1 MKVIKAT
8 GIAVK
13 YLTQWREA
21 VEAMSIY
28 ESMGRPEPRVKY
40 MSGGVSIMM
49 YAEYFG
55 NDYKSIDASLRT
67 LDTIERLD
75 DLAEEFKG
83 IPFVNM
89 TSMVA
94 ELYCRRAEQL
104 MKGIPL
110 LTFHPNVEN
119 PEALEYSDS

>member
-13 YLTQWREA
+13 YLIQWREA
-21 VEAMSIY
+21 AEAISIY

-40 MSGGVSIMM
+40 ISGGINILM
-49 YAEYFG
+49 YAEYLG
-55 NDYKSIDASLRT
+55 EDYKSIDASLRT

-75 DLAEEFKG
+75 DLAEEFND

-89 TSMVA
+89 TTMVA
-94 ELYCRRAEQL
+94 ELYRRRAEEIIR
-104 MKGIPL
+104 G
-110 LTFHPNVEN
+110 T
-119 PEALEYSDS
+119 S